1 MSRPKKE
8 VTRSKEYRIRLL
20 PEEYETLK
28 DLAKRKNTTM
38 ANLIRRSICER
49 ADSDNG
55 KEM

>member
-49 ADSDNG
+49 TDSDNG

>member
-20 PEEYETLK
+20 PEEYKALK

-38 ANLIRRSICER
+38 ANLIRSSISER
-49 ADSDNG
+49 ADDNG